1 MTVSDHRISFIT
13 LLSFVIIDIW
23 LCSSVCLFEMVMQKN
38 AFKSEDRPTRHR
50 KMHGLFRYFIWGGGG
65 RGYLFVPWAYRI
77 SRWVVSSRYC
87 VFGINNTLSPLLRLY
102 RDFHVK
108 QILRHTAISSV
119 YIYIYIFILL
129 IKIING
135 RIAFLHPNPHIYQ
148 VLTLLSNFK
157 WMPAKIEV

>member
-1 MTVSDHRISFIT
+1 MPLNQRIDQQGTERCMACFDI
-13 LLSFVIIDIW
+13 LL
-23 LCSSVCLFEMVMQKN
+23 
-38 AFKSEDRPTRHR
+38 
-50 KMHGLFRYFIWGGGG
+50 GGGG
-65 RGYLFVPWAYRI
+65 AYRI
-77 SRWVVSSRYC
+77 FRWVVSSRYC

-119 YIYIYIFILL
+119 YIYIFFILL

-148 VLTLLSNFK
+148 VLTLLSTFR
-157 WMPAKIEV
+157 

>member
-1 MTVSDHRISFIT
+1 MTVSDHRISFIA

-50 KMHGLFRYFIWGGGG
+50 KMHGLFRYFIGGGG
-65 RGYLFVPWAYRI
+65 AYRI
-77 SRWVVSSRYC
+77 FRWVVSSRYC

-119 YIYIYIFILL
+119 YIYIFFILL

-148 VLTLLSNFK
+148 VLTLLSNFR